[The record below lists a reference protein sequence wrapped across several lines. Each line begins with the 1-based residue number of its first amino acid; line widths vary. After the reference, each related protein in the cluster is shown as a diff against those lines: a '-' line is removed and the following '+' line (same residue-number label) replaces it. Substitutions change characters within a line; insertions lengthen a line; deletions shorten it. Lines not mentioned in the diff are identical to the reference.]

1 MTTTLELIE
10 QLWEII
16 NKQDDSD
23 LVVGQICWLLNE
35 TEAQIKLEKGQQ

>member
-1 MTTTLELIE
+1 MTAQQLIE

-23 LVVGQICWLLNE
+23 LVVTEICVLLNE
-35 TEAQIKLEKGQQ
+35 TEVQIEIEKGQQ

>member
-1 MTTTLELIE
+1 MTAQQLIE

-23 LVVGQICWLLNE
+23 LVVGQICALLNE
-35 TEAQIKLEKGQQ
+35 AEAQIKLEKGQQ